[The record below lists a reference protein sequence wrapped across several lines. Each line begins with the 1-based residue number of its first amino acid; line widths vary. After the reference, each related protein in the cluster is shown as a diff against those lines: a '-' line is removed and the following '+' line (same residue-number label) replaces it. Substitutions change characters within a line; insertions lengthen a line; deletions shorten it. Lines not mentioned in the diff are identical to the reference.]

1 MLGLFAT
8 LDLGKRSLQTQ
19 QLGVEVT
26 GHNIANVNTPGYA
39 RQRLDIQ
46 TSPAVDTPYGPQGTG
61 ADAAAIVQLRS
72 AFLDQQIQSETSV
85 TGYLQTLQNALENAQ
100 SGLGQTISTLAS
112 GSDASSNQNGIAG
125 ALSDFFNAFQNLAND
140 PSSLT
145 ARQVLLQ
152 KAADLASRFNQTDQR
167 LASLQSQLT
176 TSVQSGT
183 ASANELL
190 AQIAKLNGQ
199 ISQQESGTSSTAN
212 DLRDLRQQKIESLAN
227 LVKIDV
233 ATDSSGAMDI
243 SIAGTTFVS
252 GRQQLDSLQT
262 YDAGGGR
269 ILVRAQN
276 AGTALTLTGG
286 SIAGAI
292 DARDGQV
299 ASLRADLNSLASAL
313 ITEVNTVHRA
323 GYNPNGGTGADFFT
337 GNGAANIQ
345 VNTALAGNPALL
357 QASGTAGASGD
368 NTVALNLAQ
377 LAGTSISGLN
387 NQTFNQSYN
396 QTVAALGQALSSANT
411 QVDDQNTVSTML
423 TKQRDAVSG
432 VSLDEEMT
440 NLIQYQKAY
449 QASARIITVVDQ
461 MLDTIL
467 NMKQ

>member
-19 QLGVEVT
+19 QLGVEVA

-39 RQRLDIQ
+39 RQRLEIQ
-46 TSPAVDTPYGPQGTG
+46 TSPAIDTPYGPQGTG

-85 TGYLQTLQNALENAQ
+85 TGYLQTLQNALEDAQ
-100 SGLGQTISTLAS
+100 SGLGQTISTAAS
-112 GSDASSNQNGIAG
+112 GSDASSNQNGIAA
-125 ALSDFFNAFQNLAND
+125 ALSDLFNAFQNLAND

-167 LASLQSQLT
+167 LANLQSQLT
-176 TSVQSGT
+176 TSVQTDT
-183 ASANELL
+183 ASANDLL

-199 ISQQESGTSSTAN
+199 ISQLESGTSSTAN

-252 GRQQLDSLQT
+252 GQQQLDSLQT
-262 YDAGGGR
+262 YDSGGGKV
-269 ILVRAQN
+269 LVRAQN
-276 AGTALTLTGG
+276 AGAALTITGG

-299 ASLRADLNSLASAL
+299 ATLRANLNSLASAL

-323 GYNPNGGTGADFFT
+323 GYNLNGGTGADFFT
-337 GNGAANIQ
+337 GTGAADIH
-345 VNTALAGNPALL
+345 VNSALAGNAALL

-368 NTVALNLAQ
+368 NQVALNLAQ

-387 NQTFNQSYN
+387 NQTFNASYN
-396 QTVAALGQALSSANT
+396 QTVAALGQALSSVNT
-411 QVDDQNTVSTML
+411 QVDDQNSASTLL
-423 TKQRDAVSG
+423 TNQRDSVSG

-440 NLIQYQKAY
+440 DLIKYQKAF
-449 QASARIITVVDQ
+449 QGSARIITVVDQ